1 MIGLRGGPQA
11 TSSVYVCNLP
21 AGTDEALLA
30 EHFGQIGVIKKDK
43 RHGRP
48 KIWIYRDKASN
59 EPKGDATVTYEDP
72 HAASAAVEWFD
83 NKEFH
88 GNLIRVSIAES
99 KARDAATEQQLLVLA
114 EPTLPLPLPPAAP
127 EVGDGLGGAG
137 ELASDAAADGGRGRG
152 RGGDAAASAKCWQ
165 QEGDW
170 PCPNPRSVELGEQL
184 NQLSLSVSVSVSV
197 SVHGKYRWLCI
208 HLCALAALLL
218 SYPLAVPWSASC
230 GNINFAF
237 RGSCNRCGASRPS
250 SGSGGGGGGR
260 GRGRGA
266 DSAGRGG
273 RGSIFG
279 PNDWSCP
286 MCGNTNWAKR
296 TKCNIC
302 NTTKPGHTEGG
313 VREGR
318 AGGYKEFD
326 EAEIEE
332 TKRRRKELEEDDG
345 EMYDEFGNLKKK
357 FRLKSKQGEAP
368 GQSLGTVGWDK
379 EDLGYVEIRRDKR
392 NKEDHN
398 GARSSDEGQRRSY
411 RERYDSDRYKE
422 RDYRERNRGKDQ
434 VRERRGK

>member
-170 PCPNPRSVELGEQL
+170 PCPNP
-184 NQLSLSVSVSVSV
+184 
-197 SVHGKYRWLCI
+197 
-208 HLCALAALLL
+208 
-218 SYPLAVPWSASC
+218 SC